1 LTYAELLQRKEEIL
15 TAIRKIETEG
25 QEYRI
30 GDRVLRR
37 ADLPSLYQQLQQI
50 DQQLSRVQSGGMFT
64 YVRLK
69 R

>member
-1 LTYAELLQRKEEIL
+1 MTYAELLQRREEIL
-15 TAIRKIETEG
+15 TAIRKIEAEG

-50 DQQLSRVQSGGMFT
+50 EQQLSRVQSGGMFT
-64 YVRLK
+64 YVRFK

>member
-1 LTYAELLQRKEEIL
+1 MTYAELLQRKEEIL